1 MKNLIVIITLFL
13 SNYSFS
19 QTYNQIEG
27 SWKVDSMF
35 IEYRYVTDTVE
46 KYLFFDKYG
55 YLYSIYGN
63 DAGRSG
69 YEINSESLF
78 ILDYVTDIQLDWA
91 KIAQLNKKILTLD
104 FIDKNRVLYLSKIK

>member
-35 IEYRYVTDTVE
+35 IEYRYVTDTV
-46 KYLFFDKYG
+46 
-55 YLYSIYGN
+55 
-63 DAGRSG
+63 
-69 YEINSESLF
+69 
-78 ILDYVTDIQLDWA
+78 
-91 KIAQLNKKILTLD
+91 
-104 FIDKNRVLYLSKIK
+104 